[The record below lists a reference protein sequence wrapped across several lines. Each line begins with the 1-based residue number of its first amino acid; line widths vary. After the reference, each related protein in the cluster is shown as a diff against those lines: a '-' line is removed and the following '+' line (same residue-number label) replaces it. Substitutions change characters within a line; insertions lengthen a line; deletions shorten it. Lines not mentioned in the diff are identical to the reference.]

1 MICLKFFEFTS
12 KALAIWKYWLVIF
25 RDLDLAALAK
35 CWQTWKSAGVK
46 SNPVKDSALKSL
58 SSSSS
63 FCIFVFTW
71 NRFYMHYLPP
81 AVCYDN
87 VNYSQHFH
95 LSQAECWIYKYGMVF
110 TSQRFIEI
118 ALEIA
123 IESWPEWDL
132 NPWTLKSVQTL

>member
-46 SNPVKDSALKSL
+46 SNPVKDSALKNL
-58 SSSSS
+58 SSSLS
-63 FCIFVFTW
+63 FCISVFTW

-110 TSQRFIEI
+110 TSQRLIEI